1 MPKIPT
7 YQQQIGMPSG
17 PISPKAQTGAFT
29 QVGKAYAQLGTAVEK
44 AATVAGEFELARQ
57 NLEAQN
63 VLDTKG
69 RDALDAI
76 SKLNVNNELR
86 TLAGYEEAFDKE
98 RERILGD
105 VDSMEGLQP
114 RQKRTIK
121 SKLSAS
127 MNVTRANEG
136 RRAFGLELQDKT
148 IAFDSA
154 TDSRLER
161 LKADPSLVDIE
172 VASYEQD
179 YNERVKSGLKPR
191 LTPSQFRVEAFAEEA
206 LAFTTTPGVTLRAL
220 DALSEQII
228 NGEGKYSAMLRQE
241 RASVAAM
248 LNPKINDKVAEVR
261 ATITDRSELMLN
273 SISFGRDYRAD
284 ASKLVED
291 AELIDDYDL
300 KYKLQTDF
308 VGYGIAV
315 DAFGKDGF
323 SPLEALNANRND
335 LVRATAEAGTEQQ
348 RIIARKALA
357 YFDNMFAIRQ
367 KDMAEDPVD
376 YINRSYEARGKAP
389 PSTAQI
395 ISAQVSM
402 GIAPEKFKLLTK
414 AQAATAISSMSEAE
428 SPQEMLNA
436 IRQVPHIRTNEAEVI
451 RQLSASGMSISQ
463 NYIVSNPNSDISQT
477 LLKALRDER
486 VTGDKAPT
494 EAQMKMIH
502 AAVLSNSTFKDHM
515 DSMGGRL
522 LMGFT
527 GDEVMSMGIDT
538 PAMADARKGHREMV
552 ANIAVYLAAEK
563 GEFFGKG
570 GITEMSQLQPYIE
583 DAVRVI
589 SDKYTYVDVNGSKM
603 RVQKGFEGPIAQD
616 IKTGIK
622 LAVNFLNPN
631 DIIYESNTYQPG
643 TPEYEAEKAKYIQE
657 VIENYQVITQNGDMS
672 AVITDKTGGAVMIRE
687 QVGREVREVP
697 LSVSFTEAVNIV
709 GLRGRQGVIEMTDRA
724 QEIAREIRDIPA
736 SEKRTEAGQQRI
748 ADLKAERQKFLDQI
762 NETRRTLAEFGE

>member
-105 VDSMEGLQP
+105 VDAMEGLQP

-127 MNVTRANEG
+127 MNVTRSNEG

-206 LAFTTTPGVTLRAL
+206 LAFTTTPGVTLRTL
-220 DALSEQII
+220 DALSDQII

-248 LNPKINDKVAEVR
+248 LNPKINDKVAEVK
-261 ATITDRSELMLN
+261 ATIADRSELMLN
-273 SISFGRDYRAD
+273 NISFGSDYRAD
-284 ASKLVED
+284 ASKFVED
-291 AELIDDYDL
+291 AELIGDYAL
-300 KYKLQTDF
+300 KYKIQTDF

-323 SPLEALNANRND
+323 STLEALNANRND
-335 LVRATAEAGTEQQ
+335 LVRATAESGTEQQ

-376 YINRSYEARGKAP
+376 YINRSYEARGKAA

-402 GIAPEKFKLLTK
+402 GVAPEKFKLLTK
-414 AQAATAISSMSEAE
+414 AQAAQAISSMSEAE
-428 SPQEMLNA
+428 SPQEMLNV
-436 IRQVPHIRTNEAEVI
+436 IRQVPHVRTNEAEVI
-451 RQLSASGMSISQ
+451 RQLSAAGMTISQ
-463 NYIVSNPNSDISQT
+463 NYIISNPNSDISQT
-477 LLKALRDER
+477 MLKALQDDR
-486 VTGDKAPT
+486 VVGENAPT
-494 EAQMKMIH
+494 KAQRAMIDS
-502 AAVLSNSTFKDHM
+502 VVQSNPDFRDHM
-515 DSMGGRL
+515 ASMGGRL
-522 LMGFT
+522 LMGFS

-538 PAMADARKGHREMV
+538 PAMANARKGHRDMV
-552 ANIAVYLAAEK
+552 SNLAIYLAAEDGK
-563 GEFFGKG
+563 FFGKG
-570 GITEMSQLQPYIE
+570 GIQETSELEPYVASAARI
-583 DAVRVI
+583 I
-589 SDKYTYVDVNGSKM
+589 SDKYSYVDVNGSKM
-603 RVQKGFEGPIAQD
+603 RVQKGFEPVTQD
-616 IKTGIK
+616 IKTGIN

-631 DIIYESNTYQPG
+631 DIIYESNTYAPG
-643 TPEYEAEKAKYIQE
+643 TPEYEAEKAQYIEE
-657 VIENYQVITQNGDMS
+657 VIDSYQVITQNGDMS

-697 LSVSFTEAVNIV
+697 FSVSFTEAVNV
-709 GLRGRQGVIEMTDRA
+709 VSLRGRMGITELTERRQALATERKSIFGAER
-724 QEIAREIRDIPA
+724 R
-736 SEKRTEAGQQRI
+736 SEAGKQRI
-748 ADLKAERQKFLDQI
+748 AELKAQEAELLAQI
-762 NETRRTLAEFGE
+762 YEMRRTLAAFGE